1 MTRAL
6 LSKYLEQ
13 LDNLKLV
20 ARESNVRL
28 IRGDDDL
35 FKAHAN
41 LFVKSYL
48 MTLCSV
54 LEAYLKDEVLDFV
67 SELNGLLAELRLTKN
82 VFAWGLLPDSD
93 EYYKKVVGT
102 DAVAQLSLEINAQ
115 KVDDRISGN
124 IDRTIKTFRRCG
136 VQLEACEKFQQ
147 HKGTV
152 ANIVLKRNAVVHH
165 NNDAEDFSFGDI
177 IAWADAIESYIGGI
191 SEYMMNVRSQTAL
204 NLERVKRDGER
215 VK

>member
-1 MTRAL
+1 MTRTS
-6 LSKYLEQ
+6 LSKYIEQ

-20 ARESNVRL
+20 AHESNVRL

-67 SELNGLLAELRLTKN
+67 SELNGLLAELSLTKN

-93 EYYKKVVGT
+93 EYYKKVLGT
-102 DAVAQLSLEINAQ
+102 EVVPRLSLEINAQ

-124 IDRTIKTFRRCG
+124 VDRTIKTFRRCG
-136 VQLEACEKFQQ
+136 VQLEECEKFKQY
-147 HKGTV
+147 KGTV

-165 NNDAEDFSFGDI
+165 NDDAQDFSFGDI
-177 IAWADAIESYIGGI
+177 IAWTDTIESYIEGI
-191 SEYMMNVRSQTAL
+191 SEYMMNARSQTAL
-204 NLERVKRDGER
+204 NLERIKRDESED
-215 VK
+215 